1 MGGEMA
7 KRPLGIVLLTVYEA
21 AIALAGAAIAVVFA
35 SALSLEYING
45 FIMVIGM
52 IGIILFP
59 IAVLS
64 GLAAYGAWTGRR
76 WALLLIRCITVVK
89 VLLSIF
95 PLSVMLGIGVITFW
109 FEAAALIYVFTKAPR
124 LYFRGHP
131 SETTAAA

>member
-1 MGGEMA
+1 MA
-7 KRPLGIVLLTVYEA
+7 KRPVGIVLLTVYEA
-21 AIALAGAAIAVVFA
+21 AIAMGGVAIAVVFA
-35 SALSLEYING
+35 SALTLDYVNG

-52 IGIILFP
+52 MGIILFP
-59 IAVLS
+59 IAGLS

-109 FEAAALIYVFTKAPR
+109 LEAAVLIYVFTKVPR

-131 SETTAAA
+131 AETAAAA